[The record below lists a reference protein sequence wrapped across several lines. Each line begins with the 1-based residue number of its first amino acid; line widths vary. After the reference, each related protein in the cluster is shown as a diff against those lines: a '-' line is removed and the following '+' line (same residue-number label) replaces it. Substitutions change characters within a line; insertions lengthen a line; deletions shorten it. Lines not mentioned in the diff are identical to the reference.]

1 MSVQDLRAHRQQLE
15 DFASSAERAAR
26 ELPDDWLAALAAQN
40 QRANADDAGRMLA
53 IAEAEAL
60 GELVELHLSGPRLR
74 HGFLPLEFLARVAQ
88 PLNNLFVKS
97 AYFVKTK
104 ADAVYGAADD
114 VSREMGLALVGVGA
128 GSTRLMIAGQSTPD
142 TTGFSA
148 FEEGKSG
155 LFSVLDNSGDFRSFF
170 EHLDD
175 IGERGAE
182 ALHSLLKA
190 VEGEECALEM
200 VWHRPVDPRHFIA
213 PFERIVQLRAL
224 LDGIGDQVERSGELE
239 GLVCLL
245 SANGRI
251 QLELADGRKASIR
264 FRPKTQA
271 AMVARLTLNS
281 AVHVTVQTKV
291 TRDPITGD
299 DIERHALSSIDR
311 ITPAPDGLAG

>member
-1 MSVQDLRAHRQQLE
+1 MSVRDLRAHHQQLDE
-15 DFASSAERAAR
+15 FASSAEHAAR
-26 ELPDDWLAALAAQN
+26 EHPDDWLAGLAAQN
-40 QRANADDAGRMLA
+40 QRANADEAGRLLA
-53 IAEAEAL
+53 IAEAEEL

-88 PLNNLFVKS
+88 PLNNLLVRS

-104 ADAVYGAADD
+104 ADAMYGAADE
-114 VSREMGLALVGVGA
+114 VSRDMGLALVGVGA
-128 GSTRLMIAGQSTPD
+128 GSTRLMIAGRSTPD

-148 FEEGKSG
+148 FEEGMSG

-182 ALHSLLKA
+182 ALHAVLKA
-190 VEGEECALEM
+190 VEGEECSLELL
-200 VWHRPVDPRHFIA
+200 WHRPDAPRHFSA

-224 LDGIGDQVERSGELE
+224 LDGIDDQIERSGELA
-239 GLVCLL
+239 GLVTLL

-251 QLELADGRKASIR
+251 QLELGDGRKATIR

-271 AMVARLTLNS
+271 AMVARLTLN
-281 AVHVTVQTKV
+281 AGVVVTVQTKV

-299 DIERHALSSIDR
+299 DIERHALSTIDR
-311 ITPAPDGLAG
+311 VTPAADGL